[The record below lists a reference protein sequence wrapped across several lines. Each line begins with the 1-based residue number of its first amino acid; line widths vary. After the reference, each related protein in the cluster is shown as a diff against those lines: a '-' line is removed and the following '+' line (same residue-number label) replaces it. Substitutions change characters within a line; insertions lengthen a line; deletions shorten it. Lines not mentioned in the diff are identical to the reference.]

1 MMLRTGFENHFRPA
15 GMSQSQMTILD
26 EVARP
31 LTTLSEDEQMFRAS
45 VREFAEGELRK
56 RVEEMDE
63 QGKLDPALIK
73 QCFELG
79 LMGIETP
86 EEYGGAGGSFFN
98 AITAVEELS
107 RVDASVG
114 VLVDVQN
121 TLVNNALVRWGSPDQ
136 KKKYL
141 AQLAAER
148 VGAYALSEAGSGSDA
163 FAMQTR
169 AVENGDHYLLNGRK
183 LWITNGIEAEIFV
196 VFANANPEAGYR
208 GITAFIVE
216 KSFAGFSVG
225 KKENK
230 LGIRAS
236 STTELILEDCR
247 VPKENVLGEVGKGY
261 KVSIETLNEGRI
273 GIGAQMVGIARG
285 ALEAALSYT
294 AERQQF
300 GKSINEF
307 QGVQFQLAE
316 MATDLEAARLMV
328 YNAARLKDGGQNFVK
343 EAAMAKLFCSQVA
356 ERVTSL
362 AIEIYGGYGFTKDYP
377 VEKYWRDSKI
387 GKIYEGTSNMQLQ
400 TIAKL
405 LLGK

>member
-1 MMLRTGFENHFRPA
+1 
-15 GMSQSQMTILD
+15 MSQSQTAI
-26 EVARP
+26 ESSVGSP

-45 VREFAEGELRK
+45 VREFAAGELRP
-56 RVEEMDE
+56 RVETMDE

-86 EEYGGAGGSFFN
+86 EEFGGAGASFFT
-98 AITAVEELS
+98 AILAVEELS

-121 TLVNNALVRWGSPDQ
+121 TLVNNALIRWGNPEQ
-136 KKKYL
+136 QKKYL
-141 AQLAAER
+141 NRLATDA

-169 AVENGDHYLLNGRK
+169 ALEKSDHYLVNGRK
-183 LWITNGIEAEIFV
+183 LWITNGNEAEIFV
-196 VFANANPEAGYR
+196 LFANANPDAGYR

-216 KSFAGFSVG
+216 KGFPGFSVG

-236 STTELILEDCR
+236 STTEIILEDCE

-261 KVSIETLNEGRI
+261 KTSIETLNEGRI

-285 ALEAALSYT
+285 AMDAALAYT
-294 AERQQF
+294 SERQQF
-300 GKSINEF
+300 GKPINQF

-316 MATDLEAARLMV
+316 MATELEAARLLV
-328 YNAARLKDGGQNFVK
+328 YNAARMKDAGVNFVK
-343 EAAMAKLFCSQVA
+343 EAAIAKLYASRAA
-356 ERVTSL
+356 ERISSV
-362 AIEIYGGYGFTKDYP
+362 AIELYGGYGFVKDYP
-377 VEKYWRDSKI
+377 VEKFWRDSKI
-387 GKIYEGTSNMQLQ
+387 GAIYEGTSNMQLQ

-405 LLGK
+405 IIK